1 VKPSPPHVEERQLFR
16 QIGKHPQNQKQR
28 KARRRPAGHV
38 VVVLTT
44 VVLVLTLVMASSSAA
59 GQSPASFVPP
69 VKDDPAFRRQLTTNL
84 VAMEQ
89 VAKKLK
95 ATRHGRAAFA
105 QMGFDPSTGFLQAR
119 QAVRKMTPVDLAVL
133 KRALMSSTSWR
144 TVPQAM
150 RKLAN
155 RLQRGHSGRQL
166 LITPDDCS
174 AARAFGYTQTDVEI
188 AADIASAAD
197 IALQYVPNDAVSEV
211 VRAVAVTLWLIPTAA
226 LRAIE
231 HSYNVAQAC
240 DAADQSTL
248 LNGMAT
254 KITQIDSRVDVA
266 VSSRASQTS
275 LDEVKT
281 LANNTSVLINSRLDV
296 AVSTRASQ
304 ASLDVFHNEFTTEST
319 LINNSLTSISTS
331 LTNLAT
337 TIADDQKLNLRLKIE
352 EDLSEPNKPPIA
364 LFTLPASAGG
374 YLELAHTIVLDT
386 IAKVQAAGLSTTK
399 PNALLA
405 LGDAALS
412 RREYKAA
419 YILYAGAYR
428 AAG

>member
-1 VKPSPPHVEERQLFR
+1 VKPSPPHVEERQLFK
-16 QIGKHPQNQKQR
+16 QIGKNPQNQEQR
-28 KARRRPAGHV
+28 KSRRRPAGHV
-38 VVVLTT
+38 IVVLATM
-44 VVLVLTLVMASSSAA
+44 VLVFALVMASSSAA
-59 GQSPASFVPP
+59 GQSTGSFVSP
-69 VKDDPAFRRQLTTNL
+69 VKDDPAFRRQLTANL

-89 VAKKLK
+89 VAKKLQ
-95 ATRHGRAAFA
+95 ATREGRAAFA
-105 QMGFDPSTGFLQAR
+105 QIGFDPSIGFLHAR
-119 QAVRKMTPVDLAVL
+119 HAARGMTPVELAVL
-133 KRALMSSTSWR
+133 KRALSAYPSWR
-144 TVPQAM
+144 TLPQAT

-155 RLQRGHSGRQL
+155 HMQRGHSGREL
-166 LITPDDCS
+166 LRIPDDCVT
-174 AARAFGYTQTDVEI
+174 ARQFGWTQTDVEL
-188 AADIASAAD
+188 AADLAYAAD
-197 IALQYVPNDAVSEV
+197 AVLTLVPTDTIALPARLFAVG
-211 VRAVAVTLWLIPTAA
+211 LWAIPTAA
-226 LRAIE
+226 LRALL
-231 HSYNVAQAC
+231 HSYNIAQAC
-240 DAADQSTL
+240 DAADQAAL
-248 LNGMAT
+248 LKDMAT
-254 KITQIDSRVDVA
+254 AITRIDSRVDVA
-266 VSSRASQTS
+266 VSTRASQTS

-352 EDLSEPNKPPIA
+352 EDLSEPNKPPIV

-399 PNALLA
+399 PNALLT